1 MPSCRI
7 WCACGST
14 TASGVRQ
21 PAKLSE
27 LPNDSLRLVRAL
39 VEARLL
45 TTRDGLVEVAHEALF
60 KAWPTLNR
68 WLTEEH
74 AFLTDLERIR
84 GAHEVWAQAPPDNK
98 SGALLYGLLLSRAR
112 DWLIKYPQR
121 FVGGGTDSVR
131 AFIVE
136 SAEAEDA
143 RSAQA
148 RKIRRR
154 LFQATAA
161 AAIIFAA
168 VAAVAGWQYVD
179 AEKERRVAERAEA
192 QAIADRERAERNF
205 NIAKRAANHVV
216 FSIAQDLRRVRG
228 MRVESVRRIL
238 DAAQAMMND
247 LALAAPDDLQL
258 QRSRAAMFAEFV
270 DTYLS
275 AGDLTHARTSAEE
288 SLAIMS
294 KLAAADP
301 GNAGW
306 QRDVSVSLDK
316 VGDVR
321 RAAGDR
327 AGALAAYEESLAIG
341 RKLAAA
347 DPGNTEWQRDV
358 SVSLDKVGDVRLAA
372 GDRAGALAAYEE
384 SLAIRR
390 KLAAA
395 DPGNAGWQRDVSM
408 SLDKVGDV
416 RRAAGD
422 RAGALAAYEESLAI
436 RRKLAAAD
444 PGNAGWQRD
453 VSVSLNKVGDVRLA
467 AGDRAGALAAYEES
481 LAIGRKLAA
490 ADPGNAEWH
499 ADLVISL
506 YNVSTA
512 SDPPRARAV
521 LREALAILDALA
533 RENKLTAA
541 QQKWAEILRDALTKV
556 PPGEDEAR

>member
-84 GAHEVWAQAPPDNK
+84 EAHEVWAQAPPDNK

-321 RAAGDR
+321 
-327 AGALAAYEESLAIG
+327 
-341 RKLAAA
+341 
-347 DPGNTEWQRDV
+347 
-358 SVSLDKVGDVRLAA
+358 
-372 GDRAGALAAYEE
+372 
-384 SLAIRR
+384 
-390 KLAAA
+390 
-395 DPGNAGWQRDVSM
+395 
-408 SLDKVGDV
+408 
-416 RRAAGD
+416 
-422 RAGALAAYEESLAI
+422 
-436 RRKLAAAD
+436 
-444 PGNAGWQRD
+444 
-453 VSVSLNKVGDVRLA
+453 LA